1 MSDYFKFFIL
11 AILSIIIHYLNVFYK
26 LQKMQTVRANCVIFF
41 ILKYL
46 LLANIVKGGVQLEAP
61 LNQNLFNLARSELQ
75 FVLESN
81 KEYEHVFVRHNWTRN
96 LILCIK
102 YNSYMFYIRLYK
114 IYKTMY
120 RIMIIVH
127 DNMIILCIIK
137 LFTVETIQN

>member
-26 LQKMQTVRANCVIFF
+26 LQKMQTVRANCIIFF

-46 LLANIVKGGVQLEAP
+46 LLANIVKGGVQFEAP
-61 LNQNLFNLARSELQ
+61 SNQNLFNLARI
-75 FVLESN
+75 ESN
-81 KEYEHVFVRHNWTRN
+81 KEYEHVFVRRNSTQN
-96 LILCIK
+96 LILYIK
-102 YNSYMFYIRLYK
+102 QKSYMFYIYLYK